1 MMSMVGGDVP
11 AIRNFVIGLR
21 RRSQQITA
29 TTNRLSAVIDG
40 VPWVG
45 PDREQFVQEWQGTH
59 RPALLDLCAGL
70 VEAAGTAARHAD
82 EQEAASAAG
91 TGKVS

>member
-1 MMSMVGGDVP
+1 MSMIGGDVA
-11 AIRNFVIGLR
+11 AIRGFVTGLR

-29 TTNRLSAVIDG
+29 TTNRLTSLVDS

-45 PDREQFVQEWQGTH
+45 PDRERFVQEWQGTH

-70 VEAAGTAARHAD
+70 VEAADTAARHAD
-82 EQEAASAAG
+82 EQEAASAAD
-91 TGKVS
+91 TGAIR